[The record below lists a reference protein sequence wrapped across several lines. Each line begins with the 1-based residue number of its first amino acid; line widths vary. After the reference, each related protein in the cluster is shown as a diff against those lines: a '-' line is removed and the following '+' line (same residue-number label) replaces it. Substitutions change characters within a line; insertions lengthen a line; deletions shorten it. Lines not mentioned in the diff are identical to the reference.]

1 MTVVERPG
9 GAAGPTS
16 GSSPDLA
23 PYLERLFDR
32 VPEEA
37 SYRLTV
43 SEGALPRGLR
53 GTYYVNG
60 PGRFGRGEVAYRH
73 WLDGDGLVC
82 SLRFGPEGGGD
93 PADGA
98 AFTSRFV
105 ASAKWREEETAGRA
119 LYRTFGTAFPGDR
132 LVRGIALASPVNVSV
147 YPFAGRLLA
156 FGEQGLPWELDP
168 ETLETR
174 GEHDFG
180 RRLNPVAPFS
190 AHPSF
195 DPESGEM
202 FNFGVS
208 FAAERPTLNLYR
220 FAPDGELVYRR
231 RAPLPYPA
239 SIHDFGLSR
248 RFAVI
253 FVQPY
258 LLDMAALQ
266 AEGATVLDGLSW
278 EPERGSEIL
287 VLDRESGAP
296 VCRVPAGYGYVLHQV
311 NAFEDGDR
319 LVIDLLELEEPV
331 YPDYRPLP
339 DLFAEV
345 APAHPVRRVIDLA
358 SGALVERREVPST
371 LAADFP
377 AVDPRRWERRTDRFW
392 MLAISTTGRPGRKF
406 LDRLAAVDFGSG
418 TVADAWQAPAGRY
431 LGGEPV
437 FAPDPERPEG
447 GWIVCQELDPAERR
461 AAFLVFDAH
470 DLAAGPLARLPLG
483 AALPPLFHA
492 CFVPEGR
499 TARPGR

>member
-1 MTVVERPG
+1 MSVVERPRRPASPS
-9 GAAGPTS
+9 GAP
-16 GSSPDLA
+16 PDPA
-23 PYLERLFDR
+23 PFLERLFDR
-32 VPEEA
+32 VPEEG
-37 SYRLTV
+37 SYRIQPV
-43 SEGALPRGLR
+43 DGALPRGLR

-82 SLRFGPEGGGD
+82 SLRFDAEGDAGVR
-93 PADGA
+93 
-98 AFTSRFV
+98 FTSRFV
-105 ASAKWREEETAGRA
+105 RSAKWRDEEAAGRA
-119 LYRTFGTAFPGDR
+119 LYRTFGTAFAGDR

-147 YPFAGRLLA
+147 YPFTGRLLA

-180 RRLNPVAPFS
+180 RRLNPVTPFS
-190 AHPSF
+190 AHPNF
-195 DPESGEM
+195 DPVSGEM

-231 RAPLPYPA
+231 RTALPYPA

-248 RFAVI
+248 RFAVV

-258 LLDMAALQ
+258 LLDMAALT

-278 EPERGSEIL
+278 EPERGSELL

-296 VCRVPAGYGYVLHQV
+296 VCRLAAGRGYVLHQV
-311 NAFEDGDR
+311 NAFEEGGH
-319 LVIDLLELEEPV
+319 LVVDLLELEEPV

-345 APAHPVRRVIDLA
+345 APAHPVRLVVDLA
-358 SGALVERREVPST
+358 AGRLRERREVPCE

-377 AVDPRRWERRTDRFW
+377 AVDPRRWERRADRFW
-392 MLAISTTGRPGRKF
+392 MLAVSATGRPGRKF
-406 LDRLAAVDFGSG
+406 LDRVAAVDFGARAI
-418 TVADAWQAPAGRY
+418 ADAWQAPAGRY

-447 GWIVCQELDPAERR
+447 GWVLCQELDAEARR

-470 DLAAGPLARLPLG
+470 DLAAGPLARLPLQG
-483 AALPPLFHA
+483 ALPPLFHA
-492 CFVPEGR
+492 CFLPETGASDR
-499 TARPGR
+499 RA